1 MNIVIGLIG
10 QKLTGKDT
18 VGEYLVQQH
27 GAVSLVMSHVL
38 DDILDILGLEMSRA
52 NEMQLAVALRAAFE
66 EAVLNNAILKRLQ
79 KHPSGIR
86 LINGIRRPDEAKQAK
101 AAGVRLVYICTSP
114 EERYRRYQQRQEKKD
129 DGVLSFEA
137 FLEQDLSSP
146 TEKDIPALQSMCEYT
161 IQNDADVAGLH
172 AQIDACLEQ
181 LSNS

>member
-1 MNIVIGLIG
+1 MDIVIGLIG

-18 VGEYLVQQH
+18 VAQYLIDH
-27 GAVSLVMSHVL
+27 HEAVSFAGGHILNDVLRILSLDVTRTNEVDLV
-38 DDILDILGLEMSRA
+38 
-52 NEMQLAVALRAAFE
+52 VALRNAFGE
-66 EAVLNNAILKRLQ
+66 TVLNVAILKRLE
-79 KHPSGIR
+79 KYPDHLR

-172 AQIDACLEQ
+172 AQIDACLKQ